1 MSEGEGGGERRRR
14 ETEETEATEETE
26 ETEESEET
34 GGQNSVFMKIPL
46 AKRVR
51 TPGYSLCYT
60 LGEFLLFWRH
70 SCTAEVVSVFRF
82 SVFFLFF
89 FVFVAPTSTG
99 YTRSDQRAG
108 SSTFVLPIVSA
119 RQVVLQ
125 FSVFFSNDLWNL

>member
-34 GGQNSVFMKIPL
+34 GGQQNSVFMKIPL
-46 AKRVR
+46 AERVR
-51 TPGYSLCYT
+51 TPVYSLCYT

-82 SVFFLFF
+82 SVFFFF
-89 FVFVAPTSTG
+89 FRFCCSH
-99 YTRSDQRAG
+99 
-108 SSTFVLPIVSA
+108 
-119 RQVVLQ
+119 
-125 FSVFFSNDLWNL
+125 